1 MISMTASTP
10 FPNTNQ
16 YCLYGGDLFK
26 IVGGSSLKLQLE
38 RPPSQLH
45 GKNIA
50 SLFVNDVNAKS
61 VKPVLTEHET
71 WTDADICAVL
81 FPKKRKA
88 A

>member
-1 MISMTASTP
+1 MSITPTP

-16 YCLYGGDLFK
+16 YCLYGGELFK

-38 RPPSQLH
+38 RPPSQLT
-45 GKNIA
+45 GKTIA
-50 SLFVNDVNAKS
+50 SLFVTDVAAKS
-61 VKPVLTEHET
+61 VKPALPGHET